1 MFGMKFKLLES
12 KHQKQNTIQTGFKA
26 LDNVQGQGAERFKSG
41 AYTLVREHFEPV
53 RNTAIEH

>member
-1 MFGMKFKLLES
+1 MEFKQFES
-12 KHQKQNTIQTGFKA
+12 IHQKQNTTKTGFKA